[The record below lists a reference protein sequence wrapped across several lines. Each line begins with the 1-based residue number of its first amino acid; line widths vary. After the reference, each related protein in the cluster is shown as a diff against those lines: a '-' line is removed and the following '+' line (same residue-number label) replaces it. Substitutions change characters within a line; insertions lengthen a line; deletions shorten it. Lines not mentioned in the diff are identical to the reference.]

1 MTAAVATSTA
11 VGRLATTRRSLE
23 ASVAL
28 ITGLDDNDITTDWQ
42 LTDVRADADD
52 DATDDAT
59 DPTDGGA
66 DDDASDADDDASD
79 ADDDASDA

>member
-1 MTAAVATSTA
+1 M
-11 VGRLATTRRSLE
+11 
-23 ASVAL
+23 AL
-28 ITGLDDNDITTDWQ
+28 ITGLDDADITTDWQ
-42 LTDVRADADD
+42 LTDPTARADD

-79 ADDDASDA
+79 ADVDATDA

>member
-1 MTAAVATSTA
+1 MAPIAQ
-11 VGRLATTRRSLE
+11 LE
-23 ASVAL
+23 DS
-28 ITGLDDNDITTDWQ
+28 DITTEWQ
-42 LTDVRADADD
+42 STDIRAADD

-66 DDDASDADDDASD
+66 DDDASDADDDAAD